1 MGYSLICKASLQ
13 VGCIVALFVSYMLY
27 VPMQCCLQQTIV
39 HALNENLA
47 SEIHLN
53 MAYICNNNNNMPVYL
68 YVQFRKGDIFCWKEH
83 GFSKVLLKFFFAKL
97 QKKITTKEMAD
108 TNHGPVNNES
118 CVGAVH
124 SSEKVH
130 LQCKT
135 NTLKV
140 VVGVLNCL
148 VISLGWIR
156 DHE

>member
-1 MGYSLICKASLQ
+1 MFSL
-13 VGCIVALFVSYMLY
+13 
-27 VPMQCCLQQTIV
+27 
-39 HALNENLA
+39 E
-47 SEIHLN
+47 
-53 MAYICNNNNNMPVYL
+53 
-68 YVQFRKGDIFCWKEH
+68 
-83 GFSKVLLKFFFAKL
+83 KVTFFAGKNMGFPRFFSNVFL

-108 TNHGPVNNES
+108 TNHGPVNYES

-140 VVGVLNCL
+140 VVGVLNYL